1 MEASLLV
8 VTNNIQDI
16 VARLV
21 DIFEFEEVGDGDT
34 VDGLAFAIV
43 VM

>member
-1 MEASLLV
+1 MEASLFV

-16 VARLV
+16 VTGLFDV
-21 DIFEFEEVGDGDT
+21 SEFEEVGDGDI
-34 VDGLAFAIV
+34 VDELAFDIA

>member
-8 VTNNIQDI
+8 VTNNIQDL
-16 VARLV
+16 VAGLV
-21 DIFEFEEVGDGDT
+21 DVFEFEEVGDGDI
-34 VDGLAFAIV
+34 VDGLAFAIA